1 MIPINKAAWQE
12 RYFTHLINN
21 NNDEKNTVGGY
32 WSLNKLAE
40 DFQFNL
46 NDQPFI
52 TKLFLENVLRN
63 CSAHDTF
70 NYQNVV
76 ETIKSLVSKVPPAN
90 FEFPFFPAR
99 ILMQDYTGV
108 PALVDLAAMRDA
120 IADKGGDATI
130 INPVCPVDLV
140 IDHSIIADQAGSS
153 TALTHNQQLEM
164 ERNQERYQFLKW
176 AQASFSNLTIIP
188 PGRGICHQVNLE
200 YLAQVV
206 RDEVNVL
213 IPDTLIGT
221 DSHTTMIN
229 GLGVLGWGVGG
240 IEAEAVM
247 LGQPLSISAP
257 QIVGVKLLGEMQ
269 VGTTATDLVLTI
281 TQILRKYGVVGKF
294 VEFYGDGVSKL
305 SIADRATVAN
315 MAPEYGATCAL
326 FFIDNEVI
334 KYLKLT
340 NRTSSLVERVHTY
353 ALAQKIWNDGSKAYA
368 TYPENVTIDL
378 NTIEPSVAG
387 PKRPQDRISL
397 NSIKRVTREVSELDW
412 HCPTRESLPYRLKPL
427 TCGDI
432 VIAAITSCTNTSNPK
447 VMLQAGL
454 LAKAAVERGLKIPPY
469 VKTSLAPGSQVVAH
483 YLESTGLQQYL
494 DKLGFNCIGFGCT
507 TCIGNSGP
515 LGPDVEQQ
523 ISESNLNVGA
533 VLSGNRNFEGRIHP
547 SVRLNW
553 LTSPPLVIAF
563 ALVGHTRISF
573 DNEPLGIDK
582 NGHPT
587 FLRDIWP
594 SDYLVNETMSAIT
607 KESYASSY
615 QDMLI
620 GNHAWEALDIQNTD
634 CYSWNSGSIYIK
646 KPPFLDLLDQ
656 TGHEGLKICNQVHGP
671 IKVKSANIL
680 AIFGDSIT
688 TDHISPA
695 GQISPYSPAG
705 KYLIAKGVAPAQ
717 FNSYGA
723 RRGNHEVMMR
733 GTFANNRLRNKLTAP
748 VEGGITIIYDDKQEH
763 CDTHTSIFEASEYYA
778 KTNTP
783 LVIFAG
789 KEYGTGSSRDWAA
802 KGCQLLGVKAV
813 IAESFER
820 IHRSNLVG
828 MGIMPLQLTKG
839 TSVESLHLK
848 GNELVDVIFD
858 NNKNN
863 HLLTPN
869 QTILVTIQSNAND
882 GAKEQITLSV
892 VLLINSS
899 LELDYFIAGGVLPY
913 VASQLL

>member
-12 RYFTHLINN
+12 RYLTRLIDNN
-21 NNDEKNTVGGY
+21 KGNKGKIYYY

-46 NDQPFI
+46 DDLPFI
-52 TKLFLENVLRN
+52 TKIFLENVLRN
-63 CSAHDTF
+63 CSTNDTF

-76 ETIKSLVSKVPPAN
+76 KTIKNIVDSTSPTN
-90 FEFPFFPAR
+90 FEFPFFPSR
-99 ILMQDYTGV
+99 VLMQDYTGV

-120 IADKGGDATI
+120 IADKDCDATI

-140 IDHSIIADQAGSS
+140 IDHSLIADQAGSPN
-153 TALTHNQQLEM
+153 ALAHNQQREM
-164 ERNQERYQFLKW
+164 ERNHERYQFLKW

-257 QIVGVKLLGEMQ
+257 QIVGVKLLGKMQ

-281 TQILRKYGVVGKF
+281 TQILRNYGVVGKF
-294 VEFYGDGVSKL
+294 VEFYGSGVSEL

-315 MAPEYGATCAL
+315 MAPEYGATCGL
-326 FFIDNEVI
+326 FHIDNEVI
-334 KYLKLT
+334 EYLKLT
-340 NRTSSLVERVHTY
+340 NRSSALVERVHTY
-353 ALAQKIWNDGSKAYA
+353 TLAQKLWNEDSKAHA
-368 TYPENVTIDL
+368 TYPKNIVIDL
-378 NTIEPSVAG
+378 NTIEPSIAG
-387 PKRPQDRISL
+387 PKRPQDCFPL
-397 NSIKRVTREVSELDW
+397 NTIKRVTREVSELDW
-412 HCPTRESLPYRLKPL
+412 HCPTRESLPYRLRPL
-427 TCGDI
+427 SCGDI

-454 LAKAAVERGLKIPPY
+454 LAKAAVERGLKINPN
-469 VKTSLAPGSQVVAH
+469 VKTSLAPGSQVVAR
-483 YLESTGLQQYL
+483 YLNSTGLQQYL

-515 LGPDVEQQ
+515 LDPDIEQQ
-523 ISESNLNVGA
+523 ISEGNLNVGA

-553 LTSPPLVIAF
+553 LMSPPLVIAF
-563 ALVGHTRISF
+563 ALVGHTRINF

-582 NGHPT
+582 NGQPT

-594 SDYLVNETMSAIT
+594 NDYLVNETMRAIT
-607 KESYASSY
+607 KESYALSY
-615 QDMLI
+615 QDMLV
-620 GNHAWEALDIQNTD
+620 GDHAWEDLPISNTD
-634 CYSWNSGSIYIK
+634 CYPWNSRSTYIIQ
-646 KPPFLDLLDQ
+646 PPFLELLAQ
-656 TGHEGLKICNQVHGP
+656 TGHEGLNSCNQVHGP
-671 IKVKSANIL
+671 IKIKSANIL

-705 KYLIAKGVAPAQ
+705 KYLIAKGVTPEQ
-717 FNSYGA
+717 LNSYGA
-723 RRGNHEVMMR
+723 RRGNHEVMVR
-733 GTFANNRLRNKLTAP
+733 GTFANNRLQNEIIAP
-748 VEGGITIIYDDKQEH
+748 KQGGITRIFDDKYLQNKAH
-763 CDTHTSIFEASEYYA
+763 VSIFEASEYYA
-778 KTNTP
+778 KSNIP

-802 KGCQLLGVKAV
+802 KGCQLLGVQAV

-828 MGIMPLQLTKG
+828 MGIMPLQLPKG
-839 TSVESLHLK
+839 TSVESLHLQ

-858 NNKNN
+858 NNNSS
-863 HLLTPN
+863 HRLAPN
-869 QTILVTIQSNAND
+869 QTLLVTIHSTAND
-882 GAKEQITLSV
+882 ETKGAVTLPV
-892 VLLINSS
+892 VLRINSS

-913 VASQLL
+913 VANQYL

>member
-12 RYFTHLINN
+12 RYLTRLIDNN
-21 NNDEKNTVGGY
+21 KDNKGSNYYY

-46 NDQPFI
+46 DDMPFI
-52 TKLFLENVLRN
+52 TKIFLENFLRN
-63 CSAHDTF
+63 CATDDTF

-76 ETIKSLVSKVPPAN
+76 KKVKNIVVSTSPAS
-90 FEFPFFPAR
+90 FEFPFFPSR
-99 ILMQDYTGV
+99 VLMQDYTGV

-120 IADKGGDATI
+120 ITDKGGDATI

-140 IDHSIIADQAGSS
+140 IDHSLIADQAGSATS
-153 TALTHNQQLEM
+153 LTHNQQREM
-164 ERNQERYQFLKW
+164 ERNHERYQFLKW

-221 DSHTTMIN
+221 DSRTTMIN

-257 QIVGVKLLGEMQ
+257 QIVGVKLLGKMQ

-281 TQILRKYGVVGKF
+281 TQILRNYGVVGKF
-294 VEFYGDGVSKL
+294 VEFYGSGVSEL

-315 MAPEYGATCAL
+315 MAPEYGATCGL
-326 FFIDNEVI
+326 FHIDSEVI
-334 KYLKLT
+334 EYLKLT
-340 NRTSSLVERVHTY
+340 NRSSALVERVHTY
-353 ALAQKIWNDGSKAYA
+353 ALAQKLWNEDSKAHA
-368 TYPENVTIDL
+368 TYPENIIIDL

-387 PKRPQDRISL
+387 PKRPQDCFSL
-397 NSIKRVTREVSELDW
+397 NVIKRKTREVSELDW
-412 HCPTRESLPYRLKPL
+412 HCPARESLPYRLRPL

-454 LAKAAVERGLKIPPY
+454 LAKAAVERGLKITPN
-469 VKTSLAPGSQVVAH
+469 VKTSLAPGSQVVAR
-483 YLESTGLQQYL
+483 YLDSTGLQQYL

-515 LGPDVEQQ
+515 LDHDIEQQ
-523 ISESNLNVGA
+523 ISEGNLNVGA

-553 LTSPPLVIAF
+553 LMSPPLVIAF
-563 ALVGHTRISF
+563 ALAGHTRINL

-582 NGHPT
+582 HGQAT

-594 SDYLVNETMSAIT
+594 SDDLVNKAMLSIT
-607 KESYASSY
+607 KESYALSY

-620 GNHAWEALDIQNTD
+620 GDHAWEDLPISNTD
-634 CYSWNSGSIYIK
+634 CYPWNSHSTYIIQ
-646 KPPFLDLLDQ
+646 PPFFELLAQ
-656 TGHEGLKICNQVHGP
+656 TGQEGLNSCNQIHGP
-671 IKVKSANIL
+671 IKIKSANIL
-680 AIFGDSIT
+680 VIFGDSIT

-705 KYLIAKGVAPAQ
+705 KYLIAKGVTPEQ

-723 RRGNHEVMMR
+723 RRGNHEVMVR
-733 GTFANNRLRNKLTAP
+733 GTFANNRLQNEIIAP
-748 VEGGITIIYDDKQEH
+748 KQGGITKIFDDKYLQNKAH
-763 CDTHTSIFEASEYYA
+763 VSIFEASEYYA
-778 KTNTP
+778 KTNIP

-828 MGIMPLQLTKG
+828 MGIMPLQLPKG
-839 TSVESLHLK
+839 TSVESLHLQ

-858 NNKNN
+858 NNNTS
-863 HLLTPN
+863 HRLAPN
-869 QTILVTIQSNAND
+869 QTLLVTIHSAAYD
-882 GAKEQITLSV
+882 VSKGAVTLPV
-892 VLLINSS
+892 VLRINSS

-913 VASQLL
+913 VASQYL

>member
-12 RYFTHLINN
+12 RYLTRLIDNN
-21 NNDEKNTVGGY
+21 KGNKGNIFYY

-46 NDQPFI
+46 DDLPYI
-52 TKLFLENVLRN
+52 TKIFLENTLRN
-63 CSAHDTF
+63 CSTNDTF
-70 NYQNVV
+70 HYQNVV
-76 ETIKSLVSKVPPAN
+76 KTIKNIVDSTSPTN
-90 FEFPFFPAR
+90 FEFPFFPSR
-99 ILMQDYTGV
+99 VLMQDYTGV

-120 IADKGGDATI
+120 IADKDCDATI

-140 IDHSIIADQAGSS
+140 IDHSLIADQAGSPN
-153 TALTHNQQLEM
+153 ALARNQQREM
-164 ERNQERYQFLKW
+164 ERNHERYQFLKW

-229 GLGVLGWGVGG
+229 GLGVLGCGVGG

-257 QIVGVKLLGEMQ
+257 QIVGVKLLGKMQ

-281 TQILRKYGVVGKF
+281 TQILRNYGVVGKF
-294 VEFYGDGVSKL
+294 VEFYGSGVSEL

-315 MAPEYGATCAL
+315 MAPEYGATCGL
-326 FFIDNEVI
+326 FHIDNEVI
-334 KYLKLT
+334 EYLKLT
-340 NRTSSLVERVHTY
+340 NRSSSLVERVHTY
-353 ALAQKIWNDGSKAYA
+353 ALAQKLWNEDSKAHA
-368 TYPENVTIDL
+368 TYPENIVIDL
-378 NTIEPSVAG
+378 NTIEPSIAG
-387 PKRPQDRISL
+387 PKRPQDCFSL
-397 NSIKRVTREVSELDW
+397 NNIKRVTKEVSELDW
-412 HCPTRESLPYRLKPL
+412 HCPTRESLPYRRRPL

-454 LAKAAVERGLKIPPY
+454 LAKAAVERGLKINLN
-469 VKTSLAPGSQVVAH
+469 VKTSLAPGSQVVAR
-483 YLESTGLQQYL
+483 YLNSTGLQQYL

-515 LGPDVEQQ
+515 LDPDIEQQ
-523 ISESNLNVGA
+523 ISEGNLNVGA

-553 LTSPPLVIAF
+553 LMSPPLVIAF
-563 ALVGHTRISF
+563 ALVGHTRINF
-573 DNEPLGIDK
+573 DNEPLGIDE
-582 NGHPT
+582 NGQPI

-594 SDYLVNETMSAIT
+594 NDYLVNETMRAIT
-607 KESYASSY
+607 KESYALSY
-615 QDMLI
+615 QDMLV
-620 GNHAWEALDIQNTD
+620 GDHAWEGLPISNTD
-634 CYSWNSGSIYIK
+634 CYPWNSRSTYII
-646 KPPFLDLLDQ
+646 KPPFLELLAQ
-656 TGHEGLKICNQVHGP
+656 TGPEGLNSCNQVHGP
-671 IKVKSANIL
+671 IKIKSANIL

-705 KYLIAKGVAPAQ
+705 KYLIAKGVAPEQ

-723 RRGNHEVMMR
+723 RRGNHEVMVR
-733 GTFANNRLRNKLTAP
+733 GTFANNRLQNKIIAP
-748 VEGGITIIYDDKQEH
+748 EQGGITRIFDDKQLQNK
-763 CDTHTSIFEASEYYA
+763 THVSIFEASEYYA
-778 KTNTP
+778 KTNIP

-828 MGIMPLQLTKG
+828 MGIMPLQLPKG
-839 TSVESLHLK
+839 TSVESLHLQ

-858 NNKNN
+858 NNNSS
-863 HLLTPN
+863 HRLAPN
-869 QTILVTIQSNAND
+869 QTLLVTIHSTENGETK
-882 GAKEQITLSV
+882 GAV
-892 VLLINSS
+892 VLPVVLRINSS

-913 VASQLL
+913 VANQHL